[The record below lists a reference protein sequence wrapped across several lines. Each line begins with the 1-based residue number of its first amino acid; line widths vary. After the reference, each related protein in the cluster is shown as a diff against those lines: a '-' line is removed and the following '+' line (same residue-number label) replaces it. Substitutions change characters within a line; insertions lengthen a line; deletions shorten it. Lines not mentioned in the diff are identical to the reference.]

1 MSGRGNVGNS
11 SKHGSGAAGRYANAL
26 FELADEAGK
35 LDEAER
41 DLVALGEALAASGDL
56 RRLTRS
62 PVYGRAAQARAM
74 EAVADAMGL
83 AELVGKTVGLLAAK
97 GRLFMLGDV
106 IGVFARLM
114 AEHRGEV
121 TAEVTAARKMSD
133 TQRAALARTLKEAV
147 GREVKLDVT
156 VDEAI
161 IGGLVVKVGSKMVDS
176 SIRSRLAA
184 LRNAMREVG

>member
-11 SKHGSGAAGRYANAL
+11 SMHESSAAGRYANAL
-26 FELADEAGK
+26 FELAQEADA
-35 LDEAER
+35 LDTVER
-41 DLVALGEALAASGDL
+41 DMQALGEALEASEDL
-56 RRLTRS
+56 ARLIRS

-83 AELVGKTVGLLAAK
+83 SDLVRKTVGLLAAR

-106 IGVFARLM
+106 VAVFDRLM
-114 AEHRGEV
+114 AAHRGEV

-133 TQRAALARTLKEAV
+133 AQRKALAGKLKEAI
-147 GREVKLDVT
+147 GREVRLNVT
-156 VDEAI
+156 VDAAI
-161 IGGLVVKVGSKMVDS
+161 IGGLIIKVGSKMVDS